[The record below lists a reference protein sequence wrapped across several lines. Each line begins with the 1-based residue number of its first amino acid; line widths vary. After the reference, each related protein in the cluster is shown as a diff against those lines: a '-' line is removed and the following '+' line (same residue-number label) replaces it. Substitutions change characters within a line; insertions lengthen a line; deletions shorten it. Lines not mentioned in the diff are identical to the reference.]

1 MLTFDELAVVFTK
14 HNVPHAPILGV
25 RDALA
30 QPQAVAREMVVE
42 TDHAALGTIRIVN
55 RSIKFPENAQ
65 PVPEAPPVLGQH
77 SDAILR
83 DILGLDADAIAKLRD
98 ANVVA

>member
-1 MLTFDELAVVFTK
+1 MTSP

-42 TDHAALGTIRIVN
+42 TEHAALGKIRIVN
-55 RSIKFPENAQ
+55 RPIKFPEDQQ
-65 PVPEAPPVLGQH
+65 PVPTAPPVLGQNT
-77 SDAILR
+77 D
-83 DILGLDADAIAKLRD
+83 DILNNLLGLTGEQVAALRK
-98 ANVVA
+98 ANIVA